1 MMEINLLGR
10 EFKGLLGWH
19 QARMTLLAQF
29 VLALIKVRTVNL
41 TQVAQ
46 AFAGSAKTDS
56 NYKRLQRFLRA
67 IPPDRDLFA
76 KTLTRLFCPE
86 ETWVLSMDRT
96 NWKLGITHINFLV
109 LAVVRNDVAIP
120 ILWSLLPKQGNSNTQ
135 ERQRMMDHFIRLFGV
150 ERITYL
156 AADRE
161 FRGRKW
167 LRYLRHKNIP
177 FCLRI
182 PNNTKVLNKH
192 ANRAMTVSR
201 LFSLRDGECMAIKKP
216 RKIWGTEVYLACVRS
231 SMGRVVVISSDK
243 PEQAIER
250 YRRRWGI
257 ETLFGCVK
265 TRGFDLEAT
274 HLRDPERLSMLFFVV
289 TLTFGMCFKT
299 GLWQHQRKSIG
310 IKKHGR
316 RAKSIFRTGL
326 DVLREILLDL
336 PSNVARFFH
345 AFRVLSCT

>member
-46 AFAGSAKTDS
+46 AFVGSAKTDS

-67 IPPDRDLFA
+67 IAPDRDLFA

-167 LRYLRHKNIP
+167 
-177 FCLRI
+177 
-182 PNNTKVLNKH
+182 
-192 ANRAMTVSR
+192 
-201 LFSLRDGECMAIKKP
+201 
-216 RKIWGTEVYLACVRS
+216 
-231 SMGRVVVISSDK
+231 
-243 PEQAIER
+243 
-250 YRRRWGI
+250 
-257 ETLFGCVK
+257 
-265 TRGFDLEAT
+265 
-274 HLRDPERLSMLFFVV
+274 
-289 TLTFGMCFKT
+289 
-299 GLWQHQRKSIG
+299 
-310 IKKHGR
+310 
-316 RAKSIFRTGL
+316 
-326 DVLREILLDL
+326 
-336 PSNVARFFH
+336 
-345 AFRVLSCT
+345 